1 MNLEKRKNE
10 IKVRLNE
17 IKGLAGV
24 EATLE
29 VLEEL
34 EKEIDELKE
43 EEETIDRKLAIQ
55 RKPVINPI
63 QVERTDQVN
72 KEELEKR
79 GKALKEARVIQVS
92 SEEILL
98 PEHTAPNIAAYPFAQ
113 VSSYQP
119 IVESEIINIIQDAL
133 EKDK

>member
-29 VLEEL
+29 VLEDL

-55 RKPVINPI
+55 RKAVINP
-63 QVERTDQVN
+63 R
-72 KEELEKR
+72 
-79 GKALKEARVIQVS
+79 
-92 SEEILL
+92 LL
-98 PEHTAPNIAAYPFAQ
+98 
-113 VSSYQP
+113 V
-119 IVESEIINIIQDAL
+119 
-133 EKDK
+133 